1 MSKKAPIPNPDYNMN
16 TNKNSFKL
24 PDISLP
30 DSFYQ
35 NLLEFEDKYSP
46 NQNEKKEENQNIN
59 NEKEEGNYELLE
71 PNIETEEGNK
81 KGNLDEYYNKEFF
94 GLSEEKKDNNEERNK
109 ANNLEENTE
118 KLLEFDDKN
127 EKGNSQEEGKF
138 DINDFFFGEDNDNE
152 KGKNEIKK
160 KIENE
165 ENNRNEVKKINKV
178 EDKEITNSFLLTE
191 EDINIFKD
199 NIYRK
204 KNEYVERTRY

>member
-1 MSKKAPIPNPDYNMN
+1 MSKKAPIPNPDYNIN

-81 KGNLDEYYNKEFF
+81 KENLNEYYNKEFF

-165 ENNRNEVKKINKV
+165 ER
-178 EDKEITNSFLLTE
+178 
-191 EDINIFKD
+191 
-199 NIYRK
+199 R
-204 KNEYVERTRY
+204 

>member
-1 MSKKAPIPNPDYNMN
+1 MSKKVPIPNPDYNMN

-165 ENNRNEVKKINKV
+165 ENNRNEVKNINKV